1 MTKIMTK
8 RTYTRRTEDDRIRE
22 LEAKLEE
29 VKARLEERK
38 RMDTPLLREWMK
50 ARKVLRA
57 FQQTATDSGR
67 SDLALSAEAFAAG
80 LERSIHTNPEE
91 QTRRRS
97 KPAKNDSDP
106 WNERP

>member
-1 MTKIMTK
+1 MTK

-29 VKARLEERK
+29 VKARLEEKK

-57 FQQTATDSGR
+57 FQQVAVDSNR

-80 LERSIHTNPEE
+80 LERSIHTNPDEPP
-91 QTRRRS
+91 RRRS
-97 KPAKNDSDP
+97 KPAKDESDP
-106 WNERP
+106 WNNRS